1 MSSNPKHQQ
10 QLSVGSIQ
18 SFIEP
23 VTPPSIGQMNSK
35 KNHQKTHSLDL
46 SSFNQFISGAGMPQS
61 SIMFPSLPPPS
72 SATFSSSSG
81 SGDINDVSGNGS
93 INADTNMGVIG
104 DKPLL
109 SDGRSTAGMLIPV
122 ANEFDLS
129 LNLQSRPLTLSLD
142 GNSMGD
148 STVAIGV
155 NDEVLPS
162 TGKPKATNKNNH
174 SSFSSSSSSSQ
185 VTALPSI
192 VTTGPQNPVVGN
204 KANEQ
209 NTVTDVA
216 GGGASNTPHHA
227 RSTSSAGSGGK
238 TNSPTI
244 SINELNATPLEELD
258 YMKLATDQFGCRF
271 LQKKLESP
279 SKAESDAVRDL
290 MFKQIKPFF
299 LNLIL
304 HPFGNYL
311 IQKLC
316 EYLTTEQKTILL
328 NSIYPNVF
336 KISINQYGT
345 RSLQKIIDTIDN
357 EYQIDLIV
365 SGFMPN
371 YTSISQIVLLINDLN
386 GNHVIQKCIFK
397 FPSSKFDFIINALV
411 DGENIV
417 TISTHKHGCCV
428 LQKLLSVCT
437 LGQVFKIS
445 VMIIK
450 FLPNLINDQF
460 GNYIIQFLLDIKE
473 LDFYSL
479 VEIYNKL
486 STNLCQLSCLKF
498 SSNVIEKFIKK
509 IFNVLTCYVKGIT
522 LPNMNEDI
530 ISNVMGILLSIID
543 HFTKKL
549 NVLIKDNFG
558 NYALQTLLDVKN
570 YSYLL
575 DYNGNPYMNPKSVK
589 FSREFTEKITNLICL
604 TKDYLPSIKTTS
616 YAKKIKLKVKSYY
629 ELTGF
634 KLDNFNKNTSAG
646 ASATGYQFPASV
658 SVSSS
663 LSSVAA
669 PSLPV
674 SVSGLGTGPGL
685 PNGNNNGGNS
695 GNSGTS
701 NRYNKPRYYE
711 PTDNRGGSNTTAH
724 RQHHRHFSLPAN
736 AFHKRNNSA
745 YSSFVQLQQPYQNS
759 GSSTYPSQDA
769 SPLNYQQ
776 QQYQFS
782 GQQQQQQQQQ
792 SYVNSGVGN
801 SVPGSNVAPSAPSLQ
816 SMNFTPGNYVS
827 ANADSNSNFGTSS
840 LYAISAGTVT
850 GSNNTANFTA
860 TGINGSHS
868 RTSSYGTFAEMLL
881 TSPQSNSHPQFQF
894 QRQQQQYQPLPQS
907 QSQRIISS
915 PYPYRNS
922 FNNGDSDP
930 SNFMNLPNRFYS
942 GAGSATAD
950 TLYPNIPGLMPN
962 NAPGSGMGSTDF
974 SRAFGY

>member
-1 MSSNPKHQQ
+1 MSSNPEHQQ

-46 SSFNQFISGAGMPQS
+46 SSFNQFISGTGMPQS
-61 SIMFPSLPPPS
+61 SIMFPSIPQPPPPPS
-72 SATFSSSSG
+72 SSTAFSSSSG
-81 SGDINDVSGNGS
+81 SGPGSGEINSVNGNGS
-93 INADTNMGVIG
+93 INADTNMSVIG
-104 DKPLL
+104 NKPLL
-109 SDGRSTAGMLIPV
+109 PNSSRVTSGGTLIPV
-122 ANEFDLS
+122 KNEFDLP
-129 LNLQSRPLTLSLD
+129 LDLKSRPLTLGLD
-142 GNSMGD
+142 DG
-148 STVAIGV
+148 TAPIGV
-155 NDEVLPS
+155 GDDVLPS
-162 TGKPKATNKNNH
+162 TGRPRSKKNMHN
-174 SSFSSSSSSSQ
+174 SSFSSSSSSPPPSSNP
-185 VTALPSI
+185 TALPSI
-192 VTTGPQNPVVGN
+192 VTTNTQNSLVGN
-204 KANEQ
+204 RVNEQ
-209 NTVTDVA
+209 NTATAVA
-216 GGGASNTPHHA
+216 GGTYNTPHRAH
-227 RSTSSAGSGGK
+227 STSSAGNSGK

-279 SKAESDAVRDL
+279 SKAESDTVRDL
-290 MFKQIKPFF
+290 MFQQIKPFF

-365 SGFMPN
+365 GGFMPN

-575 DYNGNPYMNPKSVK
+575 DYNGNPYMSPKSVK

-604 TKDYLPSIKTTS
+604 TKDFLPSIKTTS
-616 YAKKIKLKVKSYY
+616 YAKKIKLKVKSFY

-634 KLDNFNKNTSAG
+634 KLDNLKNTSVAT
-646 ASATGYQFPASV
+646 AATGYQFPASV

-669 PSLPV
+669 PSLPM
-674 SVSGLGTGPGL
+674 SVSGLGAGPGL
-685 PNGNNNGGNS
+685 SNGNNNNGNS
-695 GNSGTS
+695 NK
-701 NRYNKPRYYE
+701 YNKPRYYD
-711 PTDNRGGSNTTAH
+711 PTDNRGGSHATAH

-759 GSSTYPSQDA
+759 GGSTYPSQDA

-801 SVPGSNVAPSAPSLQ
+801 SASGLNVAPSAPSLQ
-816 SMNFTPGNYVS
+816 PMNFTSGNYVS
-827 ANADSNSNFGTSS
+827 VNSDPNSNFGTSS
-840 LYAISAGTVT
+840 LYAISGSTVT
-850 GSNNTANFTA
+850 RSNNIANFTA

-881 TSPQSNSHPQFQF
+881 TSPQSNSQPQFQ
-894 QRQQQQYQPLPQS
+894 QQQQQQQS
-907 QSQRIISS
+907 QTQRIISS

-930 SNFMNLPNRFYS
+930 SNLMNLPNRFYR

-950 TLYPNIPGLMPN
+950 TLYPSIPGLMPN
-962 NAPGSGMGSTDF
+962 NAPGSSMGSTDF
-974 SRAFGY
+974 SKAFGY